1 MLFLQSTAISTAV
14 RVLVPPNSNYNN
26 NQRYSGVYIEYGC
39 SDHYVDLPRNL
50 ADGAVCVCLLI
61 WFVVVLVAKIRL
73 GPDGTAH
80 VLVVARVR
88 PRAFCSGSTESNV

>member
-1 MLFLQSTAISTAV
+1 MDLPRNLYREYGCSDHYV
-14 RVLVPPNSNYNN
+14 DLPRNL
-26 NQRYSGVYIEYGC
+26 YIEYGC

-80 VLVVARVR
+80 VL
-88 PRAFCSGSTESNV
+88 